1 MSTIKVLCG
10 VILLVGAS
18 SFQSAAAQAASSGD
32 RFSRGAT
39 VEMASSNTLDS
50 LAARGANAVEP
61 SSVSGPDASVAA
73 PAIVAVPPPLH
84 AKNTSPDNRRVL
96 PFSRIAISTRT
107 GTLGIGGQI
116 ATPLTR
122 WLNLRGGVDFF
133 NFGYGFAQDGATY
146 NGQLHLKS
154 GLVSLDWFP
163 LRYGF
168 HVSPGVLIFKS
179 RVAASL
185 FVPGGNTFS
194 LGDTDFT
201 SGPSDPVSGNASIA
215 FSRSVMPALTFGF
228 GNMIPREGRHWSV
241 PFEIGAAYTGH
252 YTSQLT
258 LAGSAC
264 TQGFCRSTSDPTIQ
278 QSVAQ
283 EQSSLNEAM
292 KHYQIYPILTT
303 GVSYK
308 F

>member
-1 MSTIKVLCG
+1 MSTIKVLCA

-18 SFQSAAAQAASSGD
+18 SVQAAGAQAASPWNGISQ
-32 RFSRGAT
+32 GAT
-39 VEMASSNTLDS
+39 VQTASASTTDTV
-50 LAARGANAVEP
+50 AARPANAGE
-61 SSVSGPDASVAA
+61 SSSLSGPDAPIAA

-84 AKNTSPDNRRVL
+84 AKNTSQDSRRVL
-96 PFSRIAISTRT
+96 PFSRIAIGTKT
-107 GTLGIGGQI
+107 GTLGLGGQI

-133 NFGYGFAQDGATY
+133 NFGYGFAQDGANY

-163 LRYGF
+163 FRFGF
-168 HVSPGVLIFKS
+168 HISPGVLIFKS
-179 RVAASL
+179 GVAATL

-201 SGPSDPVSGNASIA
+201 SSPSDPVTGNASVV
-215 FSRSVMPALTFGF
+215 FSRSIMPALTLGF
-228 GNMIPREGRHWSV
+228 GNMIAREGRHWSV
-241 PFEIGAAYTGH
+241 PLEIGAAYTGH
-252 YTSQLT
+252 YTSQLN

-264 TQGFCRSTSDPTIQ
+264 TPGICRSTSDPTIQ

-283 EQSSLNEAM
+283 EQTSLNESM
-292 KHYQIYPILTT
+292 KHYQIYPIVTT